1 MKAGRA
7 ATRQGTKLEAMN
19 KTVVIT
25 GGVKGI
31 GRAIAL
37 KLAQQSYNLVLNFH
51 RDKQSAEDTLRCC
64 REYTD
69 NVMLFQADVS
79 RPTQVA
85 AMMDTAV
92 HTFHSL
98 DVLINNA
105 GVNIDRMLLD
115 MTEEDWDVVVDTNM
129 KGVFLC
135 AQAAARFMLRQGSG
149 LILNLGASTGIRGRA
164 NGINYCASKAGVMV
178 MTKCLA
184 LELAPTVR
192 VNCLLPGMA
201 RTDELVQRYQLN
213 DPDKLRQ
220 AESTIPLQ
228 RVCEPDEV
236 AEVAAFLLSD
246 AARYINGQKI
256 IVDGGQF
263 MF

>member
-1 MKAGRA
+1 
-7 ATRQGTKLEAMN
+7 MN

-37 KLAQQSYNLVLNFH
+37 KLAQQPYNLVLNYH
-51 RDKQSAEDTLRCC
+51 RDKDSAAEALRLC
-64 REYTD
+64 RQRTD
-69 NVMLFQADVS
+69 HVMLFQADVS
-79 RPTQVA
+79 EPAQVA
-85 AMMDTAV
+85 AMMDAAV
-92 HTFHSL
+92 DRFQSL

-105 GVNIDRMLLD
+105 GVNIDRPLLD
-115 MTEEDWDVVVDTNM
+115 LTEADWDVVVDTNM

-135 AQAAARFMLRQGSG
+135 AQAAARVMLGRGGGQ
-149 LILNLGASTGIRGRA
+149 ILNVGASTGIRGRT
-164 NGINYCASKAGVMV
+164 NGINYCAAKAGVLV

-192 VNCLLPGMA
+192 VNCLIPGMA
-201 RTDELVQRYQLN
+201 RTDEIVQRFGLN
-213 DPDKLRQ
+213 DPDNLRK
-220 AESTIPLQ
+220 AEGAIPLR
-228 RVCEPDEV
+228 RVGEPDEV

-246 AARYINGQKI
+246 GARYINGQKV